1 MASVATVA
9 PTVAKEAT
17 VAATVP
23 VPAMV
28 ATDGEELVFSDPTL
42 DLCSRQSSTL
52 CTTNP
57 FNNTI

>member
-9 PTVAKEAT
+9 ATAAHTVAA
-17 VAATVP
+17 AATVP

-42 DLCSRQSSTL
+42 DLCSRQRSTL

-57 FNNTI
+57 FNNT